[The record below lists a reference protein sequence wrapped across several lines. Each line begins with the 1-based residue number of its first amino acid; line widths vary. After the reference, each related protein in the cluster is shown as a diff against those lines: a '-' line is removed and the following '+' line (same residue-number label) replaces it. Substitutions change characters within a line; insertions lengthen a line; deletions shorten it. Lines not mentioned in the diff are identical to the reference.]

1 MSQKKSIQIETAI
14 AVVGMAFRFPGDL
27 GSESELWQALSEG
40 RDMVSHIP
48 GDRWDTDRLQHPKRA
63 EPGRSNTFAAGV
75 LSRVDQFDAAFFG
88 ISPRE
93 AAWMDPQQRLLL
105 ELAWESLE
113 NSGIAPSSIAGSN
126 AAVYVG
132 ISSTDYGIR
141 ATDDIASVTSH
152 TMTGNT
158 LSIAANRISY
168 VFDLHGPSLA
178 VDTACSSSLVA
189 LHSACTSLRN
199 GESPLAL
206 VGGVSLL
213 LHPFGFV
220 GFTKASMLSHDG
232 QCRAFD
238 ASGAGYVRG
247 EGGAVFV
254 LKPLKDALANG
265 DTVHAVILAT
275 GANSDG
281 GRKTGITIP
290 SIDGQTDLMQSVL
303 ERSGLHPNDIDYI
316 EAHGTGTIVGDP
328 IETAAIGKVYG
339 RTRSDG
345 RTLPIG
351 SVKTNL
357 GHLEPASGLAG
368 LTKAILVLKNRAVPP
383 SLHMETPNPRIDFA
397 ELNLEVVTELRPVHT
412 DDEQEPIVVGVNS
425 FGFGGSNAHVLVQEF
440 KPQPAKENLR
450 ASAELSP
457 LVLSARSPQALI
469 ELSCRYAELIRRHPE
484 RYYDIAYGAAF
495 RRERMEKRLAV
506 RLNTADEIAAE
517 LELFAQGQSA
527 RNLCVEDRLL
537 ETGSVAFVYAGNG
550 AQWLGM
556 GRSLLSES
564 PRFSQI
570 MQSLDGLIAP
580 QAGFSIIEELH
591 EGTETSRLQDTA
603 VAQPLL
609 FAMQVSL
616 TIMLRERGVDAAAVT
631 GHSVG
636 EVAAAWAAGALSLDQ
651 AVQVICARSAAQAR
665 TSGTGR
671 MAAVGLSEQ
680 AMTEWLT
687 DGYPNIEI
695 GGINSPK
702 NVTVSGPLES
712 LELLGAKLRERR
724 VVFRLLDLDYAFH
737 SRAMDPIQDGL
748 LQDLVDLVP
757 VAHNQKKFVSSV
769 TGGLLA
775 GGALDANYWW
785 ANVRN
790 PVQFDKAITTLAEL
804 GCRVFIEISPH
815 AILQRYIGESLKAA
829 GVDGRIL
836 PTLRKDDDG
845 LARLEEAAL
854 RAQLLV
860 EPQSLGQ
867 FFPIPGKPIELP
879 NYPWQRERHWHP
891 RTAEAADLFIK
902 RRIHPLLGWRVIDA
916 STVWENVLDPES
928 FQWLADHKVGT
939 TIVFPG
945 TGYLEMALAAA
956 REHFGGATQE
966 LEEMDILAPIVFD
979 GEHARSVRFYL
990 NPRDAGF
997 QIFSRQ
1003 RLSNDE
1009 WGLNA
1014 VGRLLGTP
1022 TRIKTKSPEAPEGM
1036 VGTVTEI
1043 DHTLHYQLMQTLG
1056 LDYGPSFQGFASSVV
1071 RGQHLTGT
1079 LNIPELVQHEVEQ
1092 YLLHPALL
1100 DACLQSL
1107 AGFFHTSIASG
1118 HGVPFLPVK
1127 VGRLRLFSAASPVQF
1142 NATLRRQG
1150 TRSILVD
1157 FELRDSEDNIVAILN
1172 SCRFR
1177 AAAMQRRK
1185 TAEPSCWANLPL
1197 LKPLA
1202 ADQTTADLGS
1212 NHALTKALRRWF
1224 AERESSLDRS
1234 AYIQEASP
1242 LLEALTVSFIYDA
1255 FAQALQ
1261 DSPQRVQLALNQ
1273 RESVQ
1278 TQSQPYFKWMADLL
1292 QQEGLLIQTP
1302 DGSFQLQSAELPP
1315 ARHIWQTL
1323 LRDYPLNVPELVLAA
1338 RIGCALPNLV
1348 RKGEPSR
1355 DFLEKLML
1363 SRQFQAMF
1371 DDSPT
1376 YRGTTLAMQKA
1387 LQTIAQ
1393 NLPANRRLR
1402 VLEFVSG
1409 ANSCVQT
1416 LMEQVPGVPLDYVVV
1431 HAEEDGRDRLKLQ
1444 YADFPFVVVA
1454 EVSDHGLSLAGQG
1467 PIPDQFDVILFRH
1480 TLHSQPHPVGML
1492 ASARRKLVSGGLL
1505 LVAERHADVI
1515 ADFLFGLN
1523 PNWWRSEP
1531 SGAPVSSLHP
1541 PKAWEQALVGQEF
1554 VEVETFWEP
1563 ANEGLAAGA
1572 YVVLGRR
1579 SSNDVVPAEGL
1590 PAASWL
1596 LMCDSAGNSR
1606 AIADSL
1612 TSKLQSQGQRVLVVP
1627 SAELKPLSGQSTF
1640 DPAVPSSLDALLV
1653 TTHAALGKVDHIVY
1667 LANTAPTQSDAVEG
1681 GVSTMAHTGK
1691 LGLHTVG
1698 LMHLVQAIGRAGTQS
1713 RVWVV
1718 THGGALVE
1726 GLDRKQPVQ
1735 MEPAAMWGLGRVV
1748 MNEFPTC
1755 NLTLV
1760 DLDMVCHSNEV
1771 ADRLL
1776 NEFLTP
1782 DGEREIILSRQ
1793 ERYVPRLERV
1803 SPQTTQD
1810 TTKDNARYRLDFLLP
1825 GQLRNLMWLPNP
1837 ETSLTPDEVE
1847 VRVVATGLNF
1857 RDVMYVMG
1865 LLPDEAVENG
1875 YAGASL
1881 GLEFS
1886 GVVTRVGKVG
1896 GEFAVGDPVIGF
1908 GSSCFSSHVVTHSLA
1923 LTHKPA
1929 EWSFEAAATVPTVF
1943 FTVYYA
1949 LKHLADLQP
1958 GERVLIHGAAGG
1970 VGIAAV
1976 QLALHLGA
1984 EIYATVGSD
1993 EKRDFVTLLGAD
2005 HVFDSR
2011 SMDFADEILALT
2023 GGEGVDV
2030 VLNSLAGEA
2039 IRRNLRALKP
2049 FGRFLELG
2057 KRDFFENTPIGLRPF
2072 KDNISYFGIDAD
2084 QLQLARPALA
2094 GRLFREVMAL
2104 FREGELFPLPHKV
2117 YPAAHVVEAFRA
2129 MQQSRHIGKVVVA
2142 MDDSVRPTES
2152 PAHQSRARVTFS
2164 KDSTWLI
2171 TGGIAG
2177 FGLESARWLAGRGVG
2192 RLVLL
2197 GRRGL
2202 QTPGATE
2209 AVESLEAI
2217 GAQVEVFA
2225 CDVSQREE
2233 VQSVLTTIQRKGPP
2247 LKGVLHAAMVLD
2259 DALIAN
2265 LDGAR
2270 VHSVLEPKMLGAW
2283 NLHTL
2288 TVGLPLEHFVLY
2300 SSVSTAIG
2308 NPGQASYVAA
2318 NAALES
2324 LATLRREIGLPA
2336 TCIGWGP
2343 IGDAGYLSRNQAV
2356 KDSLASR
2363 MGAEP
2368 LGALQA
2374 LDMLDYLLSPDAR
2387 RVTTVADFEW
2397 SALSRILPSAQTPR
2411 FDSLRRNAGSAS
2423 DSGAEVED
2431 IQALLSGKTPDE
2443 VRNIIQGLVTR
2454 EVSQVL
2460 CINPDRIDPK
2470 LSLIDLGMDSLMG
2483 VELALG
2489 LEKRF
2494 NIQLP
2499 TMTLS
2504 EGPTIDRVTSR
2515 IVDRLLGTTDVDGK
2529 EIDQAEAVVAAI
2541 VGQHG
2546 EEVSETEFAQAV
2558 ALVRER
2564 SRLGA

>member
-1 MSQKKSIQIETAI
+1 MSQKKSVQTDSAI

-40 RDMVSHIP
+40 CDMVSQISS
-48 GDRWDTDRLQHPKRA
+48 DRWDTDRLQHPKRA

-113 NSGIAPSSIAGSN
+113 NSGITPSSIAGSD

-141 ATDDIASVTSH
+141 GMDDIASVTSH

-189 LHSACTSLRN
+189 LHSACSSLRN

-220 GFTKASMLSHDG
+220 GFTKASMLSADG

-238 ASGAGYVRG
+238 AAGAGYVRG

-254 LKPLKDALANG
+254 LKLLKDALANG
-265 DTVHAVILAT
+265 DTVQAVILAT

-290 SIDGQTDLMQSVL
+290 SIDGQTDLMRSVL
-303 ERSGLHPNDIDYI
+303 ERSGLHPNDINYI

-339 RTRSDG
+339 RTRTDG

-383 SLHMETPNPRIDFA
+383 SLHMETPNPHIDFA
-397 ELNLEVVTELRPVHT
+397 GLNLEVVTELRQVQAA
-412 DDEQEPIVVGVNS
+412 DEHKPMVVGVNS

-440 KPQPAKENLR
+440 KSQPAKESLR
-450 ASAELSP
+450 ASTELPP
-457 LVLSARSPQALI
+457 LFLSARSPQALV
-469 ELSCRYAELIRRHPE
+469 ELSGLFADLIQRNPE
-484 RYYDIAYGAAF
+484 RFYDIAYGAAF
-495 RRERMEKRLAV
+495 RRERMEKRLAIRMSSAEEV
-506 RLNTADEIAAE
+506 AAE
-517 LELFAQGQSA
+517 LELFAQGQSS
-527 RNLCVEDRLL
+527 RNLCTEDRLL
-537 ETGSVAFVYAGNG
+537 ENGTVAFVYAGNG

-556 GRSLLSES
+556 GRSLLSDS
-564 PRFSQI
+564 PRFRQI
-570 MQSLDGLIAP
+570 MESLDGLITP
-580 QAGFSIIEELH
+580 RTGFSVFEELH
-591 EGTETSRLQDTA
+591 EGAETSRLQDTA
-603 VAQPLL
+603 VAQPIL

-636 EVAAAWAAGALSLDQ
+636 EVAAAWAAGALSLEQ
-651 AVQVICARSAAQAR
+651 AVDVICARSAAQAR
-665 TSGTGR
+665 TRGAGR

-680 AMTEWLT
+680 AMVEWLA
-687 DGYPNIEI
+687 DGYPDIEI
-695 GGINSPK
+695 AGVNSPK
-702 NVTVSGPLES
+702 NVTISGPFES
-712 LELLGAKLRERR
+712 LEQLGAKLRERR

-737 SRAMDPIQDGL
+737 SRAMDPIQSGL

-757 VAHNQKKFVSSV
+757 AAHEQMTFVSSV
-769 TGGLLA
+769 TGGPLA
-775 GGALDANYWW
+775 GSALGANYWW

-790 PVQFDKAITTLAEL
+790 PVRFDKAITKLAEM
-804 GCRVFIEISPH
+804 GCRVFIEIGPH
-815 AILQRYIGESLKAA
+815 AILQRYIGESLSAA

-845 LARLEEAAL
+845 LARVEEAAL
-854 RAQLLV
+854 RAHLLV
-860 EPQSLGQ
+860 DPQNVGQ
-867 FFPIPGKPIELP
+867 FFPMPGKPIALP

-891 RTAEAADLFIK
+891 RSTEAADLFFNQ
-902 RRIHPLLGWRVIDA
+902 RVHPLLGWRVKGDA
-916 STVWENVLDPES
+916 TVWENVLDPES
-928 FQWLADHKVGT
+928 LQWLADHKVGT

-956 REHFGGATQE
+956 REHFGGTAQE
-966 LEEMDILAPIVFD
+966 LEELDILAPIVFD
-979 GEHARSVRFYL
+979 GEHARSVRFCL

-1009 WGLNA
+1009 WSLNA
-1014 VGRLLGTP
+1014 VGRLLGAP
-1022 TRIKTKSPEAPEGM
+1022 TRITTKLPEVLKDRGS
-1036 VGTVTEI
+1036 VVTEI
-1043 DHTLHYQLMQTLG
+1043 DHALHYQLMQNLG
-1056 LDYGPSFQGFASSVV
+1056 LDYGPSFQGFVSSLV
-1071 RGQHLTGT
+1071 RCQCLKGT
-1079 LNIPELVQHEVEQ
+1079 LNTPEVVRNQVER

-1107 AGFFHTSIASG
+1107 AGFFHTSIAAG
-1118 HGVPFLPVK
+1118 NGVPFLPVK
-1127 VGRLRLFSAASPVQF
+1127 VGRARLFSAAAPVQF

-1150 TRSILVD
+1150 ARSILVD
-1157 FELRDSEDNIVAILN
+1157 FELRDSEGGIVAILD

-1185 TAEPSCWANLPL
+1185 SPEPSCWANLPV

-1202 ADQTTADLGS
+1202 SDQTTADLGS
-1212 NHALTKALRRWF
+1212 NNALTKAHRLWF
-1224 AERESSLDRS
+1224 AERESSLDRR

-1242 LLEALTVSFIYDA
+1242 LLEALTVSFVHEA
-1255 FAQALQ
+1255 FSRAFQE
-1261 DSPQRVQLALNQ
+1261 SPQTIQLALSQ
-1273 RESVQ
+1273 SESEQ
-1278 TQSQPYFKWMADLL
+1278 TQGHQYFKWMVGLL
-1292 QQEGLLIQTP
+1292 QQEGLLIHAP
-1302 DGSFQLQSAELPP
+1302 DGGFQLQSAELPQ

-1323 LRDYPLNVPELVLAA
+1323 LRDYPLNVSELVLAA
-1338 RIGCALPNLV
+1338 RIGCALPDV
-1348 RKGEPSR
+1348 VCKGEPSR
-1355 DFLEKLML
+1355 DFLDKLL
-1363 SRQFQAMF
+1363 NSRQFQAMY

-1376 YRGTTLAMQKA
+1376 YHGTALAMQRA
-1387 LQTIAQ
+1387 LQTITQ
-1393 NLPANRRLR
+1393 SLPLNRRLR

-1409 ANSCVQT
+1409 ANSCAQA
-1416 LMEQVPGVPLDYVVV
+1416 LMEQMPGVQLDYVVV
-1431 HAEEDGRDRLKLQ
+1431 HGEEDGRDRLRLQ
-1444 YADFPFVVVA
+1444 YADCPFVVVA
-1454 EVSDHGLSLAGQG
+1454 SLDGDGLSLVGEG
-1467 PIPDQFDVILFRH
+1467 PIPEQFDVILFRH
-1480 TLHSQPHPVGML
+1480 TLHAQSHPVGTL

-1505 LVAERHADVI
+1505 MIAERYADVI
-1515 ADFLFGLN
+1515 ADFLFGLS
-1523 PNWWRSEP
+1523 PSWWRSG
-1531 SGAPVSSLHP
+1531 SNSAPVSSLHP
-1541 PKAWEQALVGQEF
+1541 PKAWERALIEQEF

-1563 ANEGLAAGA
+1563 ANEGLSAGA
-1572 YVVLGRR
+1572 YIVLARR
-1579 SSNDVVPAEGL
+1579 AAHDIVPSEDR
-1590 PAASWL
+1590 PTASWL
-1596 LMCDSAGNSR
+1596 LLCDSVGNSR

-1612 TSKLQSQGQRVLVVP
+1612 TSKLQSQGQRVLAATYSELMPLNGQPAFNP
-1627 SAELKPLSGQSTF
+1627 S
-1640 DPAVPSSLDALLV
+1640 VPSSLDALLA
-1653 TTHAALGKVDHIVY
+1653 TAHTALSKVDHIVY
-1667 LANTAPTQSDAVEG
+1667 LANISPTSHLAAEG
-1681 GVSTMAHTGK
+1681 IESEMPHTGK

-1698 LMHLVQAIGRAGTQS
+1698 LMHLVQAMGRAGTQS

-1726 GLDRKQPVQ
+1726 DLDRRQPVQ
-1735 MEPAAMWGLGRVV
+1735 MEQAAMWGLGRVV
-1748 MNEFPTC
+1748 MNEFPAC

-1760 DLDMVCHSNEV
+1760 DLDMDCQSQEV

-1776 NEFLTP
+1776 KEFLTP
-1782 DGEREIILSRQ
+1782 DGEREIVLSRQ
-1793 ERYVPRLERV
+1793 GRYVPRLERV
-1803 SPQTTQD
+1803 SPKTTQD
-1810 TTKDNARYRLDFLLP
+1810 TSKGNTRYRLDFLVP
-1825 GQLRNLMWLPNP
+1825 GQLRNLIWLPNP
-1837 ETSLTPDEVE
+1837 ETPLSADEVE

-1886 GVVTRVGKVG
+1886 GVVARVGKVG
-1896 GEFAVGDPVIGF
+1896 GEFAVGDSVIGF

-1949 LKHLADLQP
+1949 LKHLANLQP

-1984 EIYATVGSD
+1984 EIFATVGSD

-2011 SMDFADEILALT
+2011 SMDFADEIIALT

-2094 GRLFREVMAL
+2094 GKLFREVMAL
-2104 FREGELFPLPHKV
+2104 FREGALFPLPHKV
-2117 YPAAHVVEAFRA
+2117 YPAVDVVEAFRC

-2142 MDDSVRPTES
+2142 MDDSVRPLES
-2152 PAHQSRARVTFS
+2152 PMHQSRTRVTFS

-2209 AVESLEAI
+2209 AVASLEAI
-2217 GAQVEVFA
+2217 GAQVEVIA
-2225 CDVSQREE
+2225 CDVSKREE
-2233 VQSVLTTIQRKGPP
+2233 VQSVLATIQRNGPP

-2265 LDGAR
+2265 LDGER
-2270 VHSVLEPKMLGAW
+2270 VNTVLEPKMLGAW
-2283 NLHTL
+2283 NLHAL

-2324 LATLRREIGLPA
+2324 LAILRRELGLPA
-2336 TCIGWGP
+2336 TCVGWGP
-2343 IGDAGYLSRNQAV
+2343 IGDAGYLCRNQSV

-2368 LGALQA
+2368 LGSLQA
-2374 LDMLDYLLSPDAR
+2374 LDMLDYLLSPNAR
-2387 RVTTVADFEW
+2387 HVTTVADFEW

-2411 FDSLRRNAGSAS
+2411 FDYLRRGGGSAS
-2423 DSGAEVED
+2423 DANAEVED
-2431 IQALLSGKTPDE
+2431 IQALITGKTPDE

-2499 TMTLS
+2499 TMALS

-2515 IVDRLLGTTDVDGK
+2515 IVDRLLGTSDVGVK
-2529 EIDQAEAVVAAI
+2529 EIDRTEAVVAAM
-2541 VGQHG
+2541 VEQHG
-2546 EEVSETEFAQAV
+2546 EVVSETEIAHAV
-2558 ALVRER
+2558 AMVRER